1 MSQQRINDFMR
12 DNDGEWMLCKRN
24 QPSISDM
31 CGVWEKQIRSARTIL
46 SSLLKTH
53 GYSLNDESLWTLLT
67 EVKAIVNSRPL
78 TTDLLSDAN
87 SAILLSPINLLS
99 LSQK

>member
-1 MSQQRINDFMR
+1 MR
-12 DNDGEWMLCKRN
+12 DNDGKWMLCKRN

-46 SSLLKTH
+46 SSLLRTH
-53 GYSLNDESLWTLLT
+53 GYSLNDESLWTFLI
-67 EVKAIVNSRPL
+67 EVKALVNSRPL

-87 SAILLSPINLLS
+87 IAILLSPINLLS